1 MICRSR
7 RLNCDVFADM
17 WLPVPDP
24 DPFVPCAK
32 ILTGYATLSRA
43 AILAAPAD
51 EKATRSREAAK
62 ARRQPRSGSSVRFL
76 AVFVVSFVAPCLRGL
91 GGFVGP
97 CEIHCAGRC

>member
-51 EKATRSREAAK
+51 EKEPRSREGTEAATK
-62 ARRQPRSGSSVRFL
+62 RKQRSVPRR
-76 AVFVVSFVAPCLRGL
+76 LRGFLRGFVSSWL
-91 GGFVGP
+91 GGFVGQ
-97 CEIHCAGRC
+97 CEIHC